1 MKNAAQK
8 AASKAVSFPFHSFR
22 NISCPEDV
30 ENDRKVFT
38 GHAPVTS
45 VLQLNTD
52 ENVRS
57 YLLEAEGK
65 ERRRETQVNEE
76 IRTTLEKNPE
86 LFSILNSGIVIV
98 AHGHTVDEQ
107 KKLLYLNNPSILN
120 GSQTQGVLRDFFKR
134 ISEDESLA
142 IQFH

>member
-1 MKNAAQK
+1 MNKPAQK
-8 AASKAVSFPFHSFR
+8 SSPLVPFPFHSFR

-30 ENDRKVFT
+30 ANDRKVFA

-45 VLQLNTD
+45 VLRLDTD

-65 ERRRETQVNEE
+65 ERRRETQVNGE
-76 IRTTLEKNPE
+76 IRATLEGNPE

-98 AHGHTVDEQ
+98 AHGHEVD
-107 KKLLYLNNPSILN
+107 
-120 GSQTQGVLRDFFKR
+120 
-134 ISEDESLA
+134 
-142 IQFH
+142 